1 MAFQFYELAQGT
13 MQMSDVTNKVRQIVA
28 SHLGI
33 AEEVIEPDTSFGQDL
48 GADSLDIAELMI
60 AFEDEFA
67 VEIDRTDAS
76 NIRTVKDAVRFIQ
89 VAP

>member
-1 MAFQFYELAQGT
+1 MASPVYALAQGT

-33 AEEVIEPDTSFGQDL
+33 AEDVIGPNTSFGQDL

-76 NIRTVKDAVRFIQ
+76 NIRTVNDAVRFIQ